1 MKRVLFPFFHAYE
14 NVFRKQNA
22 LSFRPSRVVLL
33 ITLISALI
41 ELEYLVHQI
50 DNGYDFEQFNGFEIV
65 LGIIDSGLDNNL
77 VKKSARVISAA
88 TQANSKGLNSSENSE
103 KFIFLYF

>member
-1 MKRVLFPFFHAYE
+1 MHVKFGPEIITGSPNSKFCE
-14 NVFRKQNA
+14 NPVA
-22 LSFRPSRVVLL
+22 PLL

-50 DNGYDFEQFNGFEIV
+50 DNGYDFEQLNGFEIV